1 LQIAHLI
8 FQLLEAH
15 HLFRTA
21 FPAGVGSARNLAH
34 RLLEAWRNLRL
45 SLLAL
50 RALFTQQRQIRFDT
64 S

>member
-1 LQIAHLI
+1 MLHIAHLI
-8 FQLLEAH
+8 FQLLEAG

-45 SLLAL
+45 GRGDPTMLGL
-50 RALFTQQRQIRFDT
+50 QPHG
-64 S
+64 